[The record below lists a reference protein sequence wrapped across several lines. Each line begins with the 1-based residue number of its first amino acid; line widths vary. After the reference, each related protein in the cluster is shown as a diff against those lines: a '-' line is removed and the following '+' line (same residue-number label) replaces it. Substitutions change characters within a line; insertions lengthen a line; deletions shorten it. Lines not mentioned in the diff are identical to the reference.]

1 MFIHCNVPTIPD
13 MESKTIDGKR
23 FYFTPTGNKY
33 PSVTTVIGSSKKH
46 IIEQW
51 RNRVGH
57 ETANKISAQASG
69 RGTRVHTLCEN
80 YINNKPLG
88 NTMPDALEL
97 FRSIRPVIDEN
108 VNNIHYQE
116 CALYSDMLQL
126 AGRVDLIA
134 EWNGVLSIIDFK
146 TSRKIKT
153 RDMIEDYFYQECA
166 YALML
171 EERVGIA
178 INQIVTLIAVDN
190 EKPLV
195 FIEKTEDHIDGL
207 VKVIEN
213 YRNESY

>member
-1 MFIHCNVPTIPD
+1 MFIHCDVPIIPE

-23 FYFTPTGNKY
+23 FYITPSGNKY

-51 RNRVGH
+51 RNKVGH
-57 ETANKISAQASG
+57 EVANKISAQASG
-69 RGTRVHTLCEN
+69 RGTRLHTLCEN
-80 YINNKPLG
+80 YINNVPLG
-88 NTMPDALEL
+88 NTMPDALEM

-108 VNNIHYQE
+108 INNIHYQE

-153 RDMIEDYFYQECA
+153 RDMIEDYFAQETA

-171 EERVGIA
+171 EERIGTCID
-178 INQIVTLIAVDN
+178 QIVTLIAVEN

-213 YRNESY
+213 YRNESN